1 MYFSKV
7 FICLKYFSVKCILIH
22 YSVNTLVYI
31 YSPFQYAVFG
41 EIIRLILLI
50 TIIDQ
55 FLVLSNRLLRF
66 VNVYNKSKA
75 HSVCDKAI
83 FLFLLAFKK

>member
-7 FICLKYFSVKCILIH
+7 LICLKYFSVKCILIH
-22 YSVNTLVYI
+22 YSVSTLVYI

-41 EIIRLILLI
+41 EI

-55 FLVLSNRLLRF
+55 FLVLSNKLLRF
-66 VNVYNKSKA
+66 VNIYNKSKA